1 MKRLH
6 IAAIEYIYIYLLL
19 FILILLDKFI
29 KPRFITKIILYIFC
43 VITTFNTL
51 ILCDFSNKDKNK
63 KNIITF
69 LFSLIYP
76 LFWVYSYIV
85 FSNSE
90 KYILLLPI
98 LYAVSLRIVEIYFD
112 CEAYHIIYSLLE
124 NNNKSKIKFNN
135 IK

>member
-1 MKRLH
+1 
-6 IAAIEYIYIYLLL
+6 IYIYLLFL
-19 FILILLDKFI
+19 ILILLDKS

-76 LFWVYSYIV
+76 LFWVYCYIL
-85 FSNSE
+85 FYNSE
-90 KYILLLPI
+90 KIFLLPI
-98 LYAVSLRIVEIYFD
+98 LYLFSFRIIELYFD
-112 CEAYHIIYSLLE
+112 CEPYHIIYSLLE